1 MESSALKYMVVI
13 PGSGGVAGDTLR
25 YVRRFASMGHVVIA
39 PDDMAWPTAFAKT
52 AREKDLR
59 EGDSAEDEINTTKEE
74 ENPYWN
80 DLALYEAVTDAVT
93 GAKQGASGSLVYKS
107 SAKSF
112 MKTRFLRSN
121 TMRR

>member
-1 MESSALKYMVVI
+1 MHLQPY
-13 PGSGGVAGDTLR
+13 GVAD
-25 YVRRFASMGHVVIA
+25 
-39 PDDMAWPTAFAKT
+39 AFAKL
-52 AREKDLR
+52 APRKDLR

-112 MKTRFLRSN
+112 IENVS
-121 TMRR
+121 